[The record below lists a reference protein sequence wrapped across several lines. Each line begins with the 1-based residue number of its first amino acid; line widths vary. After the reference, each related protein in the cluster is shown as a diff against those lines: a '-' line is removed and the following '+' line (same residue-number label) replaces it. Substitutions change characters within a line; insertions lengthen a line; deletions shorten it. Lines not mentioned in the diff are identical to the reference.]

1 MRKKTFEAEE
11 HILVC
16 LSPSPSN
23 PKIIKT
29 AARMADAFKGNFTAL
44 FVETP
49 DFPSM
54 SEDNKKNLHENIRLA
69 KQLGAR
75 IEILQGDDP
84 AFLISEFVRISS
96 VSKIVVGRS
105 SIKRKFLFGKSALI
119 EKLIS
124 YIPELDIYIIPDQ
137 NTPSYREKKVRQY
150 HTEDMLADIMKSLS
164 VLLATTILGLCFS
177 YLGIRE
183 ANIVT
188 IYILGVLV
196 TAVITSRR
204 FYSIASS
211 VASVLI
217 FNFLF
222 AAPKYTLKAY
232 DAGYSITFVIMFM
245 AAFITSSLAVKL
257 KSTARKYAQ
266 NAFRTQ
272 ILFDMNQ
279 ILQNEKEKDGIIEV
293 TAVQLKKLLLRDI
306 IFYEIENETLSEP
319 KVYSNINSDVQEKYL
334 SKNEQEAALWVMKNN
349 KHAGASTDTFSDAKC
364 LYLSVRI
371 NHNVYGVVGIE
382 MGETPLDAFEN
393 SIVLS
398 ILGECALA
406 LENEKSAREKEEAAV
421 LAKNEQLRANLLR
434 AISHDLRT
442 PLTAISGN
450 ASNLLSNAE
459 SFDEATKVRLYNDIY
474 DDSIWLI
481 NLVENLLSVT
491 RIEDGKMNLRLSTEL
506 LDEVIQEAL
515 QHLSRKRFFY
525 QIRFQ
530 NAEEFIFVKI
540 DARLVVQVILNI
552 VDNAMKYTPEGSKI
566 DILVSKTG
574 KLAEVKI
581 SDDAPGIEDEIK
593 KHIFDMFYIGKNKIA
608 DSRRSLG
615 MGLSLCKS
623 IVEAHGGTIMVEDN
637 EPHGTVF
644 LFTLPVEEVQLN
656 E

>member
-581 SDDAPGIEDEIK
+581 SDDGPGIEDEIK